1 MTVLNDIKK
10 GESSLLL
17 VNKDAYI
24 NLHKTIPFLQMQE
37 GIVLYFYPALMGSK
51 TPT

>member
-17 VNKDAYI
+17 VNKDAC
-24 NLHKTIPFLQMQE
+24 IPLFARQ
-37 GIVLYFYPALMGSK
+37 
-51 TPT
+51 